1 MGQVVCK
8 VRRFDRMLARF
19 CYMIVWVRVVQGV
32 YTWVAIVNRVVGWAG
47 GV

>member
-1 MGQVVCK
+1 MGRVVCK

-32 YTWVAIVNRVVGWAG
+32 YTWVAIVGGGGGGGG